1 MGVGYCRARRGGV
14 EFRASTRQLYSANVW
29 LRTATR
35 VITRVSHFRAR
46 SFAEVEAG
54 AAATPWFD
62 FASPERAVRFAV
74 TSHRSRLY
82 HTDAIAERFA
92 RVFGRPLGDDSDD
105 AQLFVIRFDRDNCT
119 VSADTS
125 GRPLHQRGWRLD
137 TAKAPL
143 RPTLAAAMLLSCGW
157 PDAPRSDG
165 GRSGPAPGLLDPLCG
180 SGTSAIE
187 AALIALQRAPGAGR
201 EFSFQQWPSFE
212 PGTWASVRTTLRA
225 TRDDPPNSRSE
236 GRSGP
241 AGWTIIAC
249 DRDAGAIDATM
260 ANAERAGVAE
270 HLQHHVTALSSTGYL
285 DNVQAAPPGLVI
297 TNPPYGVRVSSSKG
311 LRDLYASLG
320 NLMRGPLAPWDL
332 AFLAADDTLARATG
346 LALSPILRSKNG
358 GIDVTLWLRRANEA
372 LALRVHDGGGI
383 EHVDEPHLA
392 ALREQ
397 DT

>member
-74 TSHRSRLY
+74 TSHNSRLY

-125 GRPLHQRGWRLD
+125 GRPLHQRGWRLAA
-137 TAKAPL
+137 AKAPL

-157 PDAPRSDG
+157 PDAG
-165 GRSGPAPGLLDPLCG
+165 GSAGVLLDPLCG
-180 SGTSAIE
+180 SGTIAIE

-212 PGTWASVRTTLRA
+212 PGTWASVRATLRA
-225 TRDDPPNSRSE
+225 TRDDPPNSRS
-236 GRSGP
+236 GP
-241 AGWTIIAC
+241 ACTISAC
-249 DRDAGAIDATM
+249 DRDAGAIDATT

-270 HLQHHVTALSSTGYL
+270 HLRLHVTALSATGYL
-285 DNVQAAPPGLVI
+285 DEVQASPPGLVI

-320 NLMRGPLAPWDL
+320 NLMRGPLVPWDL

-358 GIDVTLWLRRANEA
+358 GIDVTLWLRRSNETQA
-372 LALRVHDGGGI
+372 LADADAGLL
-383 EHVDEPHLA
+383 ENVDEAHLT

>member
-1 MGVGYCRARRGGV
+1 
-14 EFRASTRQLYSANVW
+14 VW

-62 FASPERAVRFAV
+62 FASPDRPVRFAV

-92 RVFGRPLGDDSDD
+92 RVFGRPLGDDTDD
-105 AQLFVIRFDRDNCT
+105 AQLFVIRFDRDTCT

-125 GRPLHQRGWRLD
+125 GRPLHQRGWRLN

-157 PDAPRSDG
+157 SAAGPASRSE
-165 GRSGPAPGLLDPLCG
+165 GRSGPASRSMLVDPLCG
-180 SGTSAIE
+180 SGTIAIE
-187 AALIALQRAPGAGR
+187 AALIATQRAPGAGR
-201 EFSFQQWPSFE
+201 EFSCQQWPSFE
-212 PGTWASVRTTLRA
+212 PGTWASVRASLRA
-225 TRDDPPNSRSE
+225 TRDNQPDSRSE

-241 AGWTIIAC
+241 VATIVAC
-249 DRDAGAIDATM
+249 DRDAGAIDATI
-260 ANAERAGVAE
+260 ANAERAGVAGQL
-270 HLQHHVTALSSTGYL
+270 HTHVAALSSTSQL
-285 DNVQAAPPGLVI
+285 DEVQSAASGLVI
-297 TNPPYGVRVSSSKG
+297 TNPPYGMRVTSSKG

-320 NLMRGPLAPWDL
+320 NLVRGPLASWDL

-358 GIDVTLWLRRANEA
+358 GIDVTLWLRRSNEA
-372 LALRVHDGGGI
+372 RALRVHDGGGI

-392 ALREQ
+392 TLREQ